1 MAPRLADL
9 IRKARRLAGDRDKLV
24 ESLAADWTR
33 ALRGQKLSATDLD
46 ELWAALTE
54 EAIRRSG
61 QTLDPKW
68 TPQAVRQEAEDVIA
82 RVREKVEAA
91 LHEP

>member
-9 IRKARRLAGDRDKLV
+9 IRKARRLASDRDRLV
-24 ESLAADWTR
+24 EMLAADWAR

-46 ELWAALTE
+46 ELWGALTE
-54 EAIRRSG
+54 EAIRRAG

-68 TPQAVRQEAEDVIA
+68 TPQAVRQEAEEVIS

-91 LHEP
+91 LREF

>member
-9 IRKARRLAGDRDKLV
+9 IRKARRLATDRDRLV
-24 ESLAADWTR
+24 DALAADWAR

-46 ELWAALTE
+46 ELWGALTE
-54 EAIRRSG
+54 EAIRRAG

-68 TPQAVRQEAEDVIA
+68 TPQAVRQEAEEVIS

-91 LHEP
+91 LREP